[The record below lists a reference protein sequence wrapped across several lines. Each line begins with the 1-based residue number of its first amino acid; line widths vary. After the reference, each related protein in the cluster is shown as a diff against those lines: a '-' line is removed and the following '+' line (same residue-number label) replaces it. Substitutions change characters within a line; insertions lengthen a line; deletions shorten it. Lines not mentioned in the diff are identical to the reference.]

1 MLKFCNMKI
10 TLKRV
15 EDCAGFFE
23 KTQISLAEQRK
34 AMIDRKRR
42 ERIPY
47 FFTAICF
54 IPVRLKPSYL

>member
-15 EDCAGFFE
+15 EDCVVFIE

-34 AMIDRKRR
+34 ARGDRKNVKDLL
-42 ERIPY
+42 ILHY
-47 FFTAICF
+47 NLFYSCAM
-54 IPVRLKPSYL
+54 KPSYL

>member
-1 MLKFCNMKI
+1 MKI

-34 AMIDRKRR
+34 ARGDRKNVKDLL
-42 ERIPY
+42 ILHY
-47 FFTAICF
+47 NLFYSCAM
-54 IPVRLKPSYL
+54 KPSYL